1 MRAVAVKRAIALF
14 KRVNLG
20 ALSAL
25 MISPSA
31 GCRAQSSESRS
42 PSREGLRGIISGA
55 IAAEVCARGAGFAG
69 ACLSVSWAGGLCV

>member
-1 MRAVAVKRAIALF
+1 LF

-42 PSREGLRGIISGA
+42 PSAGREGLHGIVSEA
-55 IAAEVCARGAGFAG
+55 IGSEVCAWGVGIAG
-69 ACLSVSWAGGLCV
+69 ACRGMRWAGRLCV